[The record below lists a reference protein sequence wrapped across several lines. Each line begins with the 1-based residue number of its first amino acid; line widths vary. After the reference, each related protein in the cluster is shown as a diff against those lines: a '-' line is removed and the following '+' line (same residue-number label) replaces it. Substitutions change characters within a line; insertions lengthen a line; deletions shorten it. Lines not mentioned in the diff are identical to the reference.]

1 MKKIW
6 LVVAA
11 IAVISCKDEAPV
23 DYAIISGTITNSD
36 ATELTIQSADRSFN
50 DKTVLAEDGTFLDT
64 LRVDEG
70 AFYLSDGQ
78 NYAQVYIT
86 TGSNIAISYDAADF
100 DNTLS
105 FSGEGS
111 EISTYLQ
118 SKGAKTSE
126 LMGEGTSFYELEE
139 ESYKAKAKEIA
150 TASAALLEI
159 EGMDKTYKANEE
171 KNLHYEYLSM
181 LSRYEMYHSHY
192 AKKPDFKV
200 SEGFLAEMDAVDYT
214 SEEDYNNSRAYSQ
227 LVSSYYRTKGNEIA
241 EAEGIANDVA
251 FIKAVG
257 ACTSDTMKNGLLA
270 QSASHGVTYTED
282 LEGFYAAFMEVS
294 TDEEMRKSITETYN
308 KLQTIAK
315 GQPSPNFEGY
325 ENYAGGTTS
334 LADLKGKFVY
344 VDVWATWCGP
354 CKAEI
359 PFLQKVEKEYHDK
372 NIEFVSISVDQEKD
386 HEAWKTM
393 VAEKELGGIQLFADK
408 SWDSDFVQ
416 GYLIKGIPRFI
427 LIDPEGNIVSSNA
440 PRPSSEKLIEMFD
453 ANNI

>member
-159 EGMDKTYKANEE
+159 EGMDKAYKANEE

-200 SEGFLAEMDAVDYT
+200 AEGFLAEMDAVDYT
-214 SEEDYNNSRAYSQ
+214 SEEDYN
-227 LVSSYYRTKGNEIA
+227 K
-241 EAEGIANDVA
+241 
-251 FIKAVG
+251 
-257 ACTSDTMKNGLLA
+257 
-270 QSASHGVTYTED
+270 
-282 LEGFYAAFMEVS
+282 
-294 TDEEMRKSITETYN
+294 
-308 KLQTIAK
+308 
-315 GQPSPNFEGY
+315 
-325 ENYAGGTTS
+325 
-334 LADLKGKFVY
+334 
-344 VDVWATWCGP
+344 
-354 CKAEI
+354 
-359 PFLQKVEKEYHDK
+359 
-372 NIEFVSISVDQEKD
+372 
-386 HEAWKTM
+386 
-393 VAEKELGGIQLFADK
+393 
-408 SWDSDFVQ
+408 
-416 GYLIKGIPRFI
+416 
-427 LIDPEGNIVSSNA
+427 
-440 PRPSSEKLIEMFD
+440 
-453 ANNI
+453 